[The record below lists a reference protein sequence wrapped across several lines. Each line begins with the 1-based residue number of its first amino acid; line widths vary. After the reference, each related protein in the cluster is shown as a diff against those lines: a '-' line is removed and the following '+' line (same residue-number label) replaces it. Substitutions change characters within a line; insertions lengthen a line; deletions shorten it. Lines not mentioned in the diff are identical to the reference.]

1 MRLEDKIIK
10 SCDKKKQIEDNVFA
24 HYKKIADDRMKQEFL
39 LESKEKHLEEVKKH
53 IAYFKEEVNE
63 HEIFTP
69 KVNYSLDLE
78 KKQNYMK
85 EKQQLEEE
93 ISIEKQQLENI
104 RKNEADLRNLVS
116 WLKSIHLVEEKEDK
130 FEADNEKLMML
141 EIQEM
146 ERQRIARELHDS
158 STQNLVA
165 LFNKLELCS
174 NLIDVDAIRCK
185 LELQSTMNYLK
196 TIISDIRSTIYD
208 LRPMSFDDIGIDI
221 TIKQFI
227 EKIKNEY
234 NKNIVFIDEED
245 ILKQCNIK
253 SVLKLT
259 IFRIIQESCN
269 NAVKHAK
276 AENIQVIVKK
286 VQSFLCVTINDDG
299 VGFDTNQLK
308 NRKKEDNS
316 GFGLSMMKERVY
328 LFSGEININSEIG
341 KGTSVIVKV
350 PFLEEEK

>member
-1 MRLEDKIIK
+1 MQLKDKIVT
-10 SCDKKKQIEDNVFA
+10 SCDKKKQIEDKVCA
-24 HYKKIADDRMKQEFL
+24 YYKRIADDRMKEEFI

-53 IAYFKEEVNE
+53 IAYFKEEVDE
-63 HEIFTP
+63 LEIFTP
-69 KVNYSLDLE
+69 KVNYSLNLE
-78 KKQNYMK
+78 KKQNYIK

-93 ISIEKQQLENI
+93 ISTKKQQLETI
-104 RKNEADLRNLVS
+104 RKNEMALRNLVS
-116 WLKSIHLVEEKEDK
+116 WLKSIQLVEEEKDC
-130 FEADNEKLMML
+130 FETDNDKLMML

-185 LELQSTMNYLK
+185 LEIQSAMKYLK

-208 LRPMSFDDIGIDI
+208 LRPMSFDDIGIDV
-221 TIKQFI
+221 TIEQFI

-234 NKNIVFIDEED
+234 NKKIVFVDEEN
-245 ILKQCNIK
+245 ILKQCNLK
-253 SVLKLT
+253 SILKLT

-269 NAVKHAK
+269 NAVKHAN

-299 VGFDTNQLK
+299 VGFDINQLK
-308 NRKKEDNS
+308 NINREDNS

-341 KGTSVIVKV
+341 KGTNIIVKV
-350 PFLEEEK
+350 PFLEEE